1 MRKCKGEK
9 EVMGRL
15 LGEGSRRRKEGAT
28 ASRAAPRSAR
38 GTDEEDRVFLM
49 TFFLSFVNE
58 THPHLG
64 MFSKDWKDIFS

>member
-1 MRKCKGEK
+1 MGKCREEK

-28 ASRAAPRSAR
+28 ASRAAPRRAR

-49 TFFLSFVNE
+49 TFFSVLCE
-58 THPHLG
+58 
-64 MFSKDWKDIFS
+64 